1 MQNDFIERV
10 NKANKQAFDTAK
22 QIAELNAS
30 TFESV
35 LTKQLTL
42 ANELATINAR
52 QAKIIAEYQDAP
64 SAIEAQSALIQEIA
78 EQAAGAARDTV
89 ELMSKTRA
97 EYDELFQKSLKEAG
111 DAVAEAQ
118 AAYGAAA

>member
-1 MQNDFIERV
+1 MQNDFIDRMS
-10 NKANKQAFDTAK
+10 KANKQAFDTAK
-22 QIAELNAS
+22 QVAELNAS

-35 LTKQLTL
+35 LTKQMTL
-42 ANELATINAR
+42 ANELAAINTK

-89 ELMSKTRA
+89 ELMNKMRT